1 MCTLVWIFNVLFL
14 GVLFISLVVSLLT
27 LPLSSLYNGYIA
39 LLQNRHANYLL
50 EVLCTL
56 GKMGDQIK
64 VSAVYNPWNP
74 CWKNKTDAQMLSDL
88 CAHVRICVY
97 ICIHTHTHTHMHIDI
112 HTNSTNNNTMFKFYI
127 MKILLHSYLLHP
139 EY

>member
-27 LPLSSLYNGYIA
+27 LPLSSLYSGYIA

-74 CWKNKTDAQMLSDL
+74 CWKDKTDAQMLSDL

-97 ICIHTHTHTHMHIDI
+97 MHTYSYSYTYTHAHRHTH
-112 HTNSTNNNTMFKFYI
+112 
-127 MKILLHSYLLHP
+127 
-139 EY
+139 